1 MVSQAWKTLSID
13 EREVW
18 EEMARRDKARYE
30 VEKKFYN
37 GPWKVLAT
45 KRTQKDPNAPKR
57 PMSAFLAFSNL
68 KRAEVKED
76 NPGLGNSERSRVLAK
91 MWKEAPEDE
100 RKNYIDKEYKLRQT
114 YKTAIAEWRR
124 NSEGVM
130 QAARK
135 EREDEALRTVL
146 GTADKGGPRLSS
158 KDGGKISP
166 HSAIIEPHPLEPN
179 DGRHSHH
186 HQHHF
191 QYAQQHPHPNTAPP
205 SMPLIEENRDSFHGQ
220 QHQHYPSY
228 TSSGLQGSSYP
239 QDPSAHGKS
248 NGNDPDAA
256 PPAGETQIEGSA
268 VPYQPPPT
276 VDSYYHQHGGNVPT
290 YYYGA
295 GEKGGPSSGGG
306 DYNYGYGQPYYPQHG
321 GDGHD
326 YYQQH
331 PHLPYGT
338 ISTSL
343 LLVLSRPFPQH
354 NLAHCCLLLSC
365 FDRLFPAAAWCWG
378 LLLWG
383 KQCTLCAS

>member
-1 MVSQAWKTLSID
+1 MVSHAWKNLSSD

-18 EEMARRDKARYE
+18 EDMARRDKARYE
-30 VEKKFYN
+30 VEKKFYS

-68 KRAEVKED
+68 KRAEVKEN

-100 RKNYIDKEYKLRQT
+100 RKKYIDNEYKLRQT

-146 GTADKGGPRLSS
+146 GTASRLSS
-158 KDGGKISP
+158 KGGGKMSP
-166 HSAIIEPHPLEPN
+166 ASAIIDPHPLEPV
-179 DGRHSHH
+179 DVRHSDHYQ
-186 HQHHF
+186 QHHF
-191 QYAQQHPHPNTAPP
+191 QYPQQHPPHPSTTPLY
-205 SMPLIEENRDSFHGQ
+205 MPIMDESRDASYDHGQ
-220 QHQHYPSY
+220 QRQHHPAYSS
-228 TSSGLQGSSYP
+228 SSGLQGFYP
-239 QDPSAHGKS
+239 KYWGHADGKS
-248 NGNDPDAA
+248 DGNDHDAA
-256 PPAGETQIEGSA
+256 APTAGDTQIEGSA
-268 VPYQPPPT
+268 VPFKPAP
-276 VDSYYHQHGGNVPT
+276 VSVESYYQQYGS
-290 YYYGA
+290 YYYG
-295 GEKGGPSSGGG
+295 GEKGSSTGG

-331 PHLPYGT
+331 PPHHLPYGT
-338 ISTSL
+338 TPPS
-343 LLVLSRPFPQH
+343 
-354 NLAHCCLLLSC
+354 
-365 FDRLFPAAAWCWG
+365 
-378 LLLWG
+378 
-383 KQCTLCAS
+383 